1 MDITAYIHYPS
12 TSISSIFLWW
22 KLVYLFGS
30 LIHYSLML
38 LLLIETS
45 KPSAAVDEC
54 LGVPFPVL
62 DIVLDIFGVSI
73 ISFLAKF
80 L

>member
-1 MDITAYIHYPS
+1 
-12 TSISSIFLWW
+12 
-22 KLVYLFGS
+22 
-30 LIHYSLML
+30 ML